1 MCNGDIYRMKIQY
14 IRGRLLA
21 GVIDYDTAKAEAAPV
36 IAEMNAKGA
45 EIAQK
50 YGRRYKPLTFGYLM
64 R

>member
-1 MCNGDIYRMKIQY
+1 MSNGDIYKAKINY
-14 IRGRLLA
+14 IKGRLRE

-45 EIAQK
+45 EIAKK
-50 YGRRYKPLTFGYLM
+50 YGMRHKPLTFGYLM

>member
-1 MCNGDIYRMKIQY
+1 MCNGDIIRAKIEY

-21 GVIDYDTAKAEAAPV
+21 GVIDYETAKAEAAPV

-45 EIAQK
+45 EIARK
-50 YGRRYKPLTFGYLM
+50 HSMRFRPFTFGYLM